1 MSKCQ
6 QLFLEPEF
14 IWHGV
19 TVISVKQV
27 LICTFQSLRTP
38 EGKRIRIS
46 AFNLAVISVLP
57 REGKKKKERRH
68 VMLLPGI
75 FRALFNPK

>member
-57 REGKKKKERRH
+57 REGKKKKGKETRNAAARD
-68 VMLLPGI
+68 
-75 FRALFNPK
+75 F